1 MNPVPWGTIKSNILR
16 RMKQEY
22 PFVKALGLNAVN
34 MERYVESRGLMEN
47 IEGIPYETKL
57 IQAYEH
63 LFKLIGIKIEIEEL
77 MDEKPI
83 ELLQLNELSY
93 EMVFTFNLD
102 KGIEVMA
109 VGTVLARKERDL
121 LIEYIYNLVHV
132 HNGKENEIIDV
143 FFADVQYLED
153 KISSLRKS
161 LNVKARVN
169 YLSDKIKN
177 LTYIMDLSEKMKIR
191 YAILIQEEVQKYMLK
206 E

>member
-47 IEGIPYETKL
+47 REGIPYEIKL

-63 LFKLIGIKIEIEEL
+63 LFKLIGIKIEIEKL

-83 ELLQLNELSY
+83 ELLQLNDLSY
-93 EMVFTFNLD
+93 EMVFTFNLA

-109 VGTVLARKERDL
+109 VGTSLHGKERDL

-143 FFADVQYLED
+143 FFVDVHYLQD
-153 KISSLRKS
+153 KISTLRKS
-161 LNVKARVN
+161 LNVTARVN
-169 YLSDKIKN
+169 YLSEKIKD
-177 LTYIMDLSEKMKIR
+177 LTYILNLSEKMKKR
-191 YAILIQEEVQKYMLK
+191 YTILIQEEVRKYLLK
-206 E
+206 V

>member
-47 IEGIPYETKL
+47 REGIPYEIKL

-63 LFKLIGIKIEIEEL
+63 LFKLIGIKIEIEKL

-83 ELLQLNELSY
+83 ELLQLNDLSY
-93 EMVFTFNLD
+93 EMVFTFNLA

-109 VGTVLARKERDL
+109 VGTSLHGKERDL

-143 FFADVQYLED
+143 FFVDVHYLQD
-153 KISSLRKS
+153 KISTLRKS
-161 LNVKARVN
+161 LNVTARVN
-169 YLSDKIKN
+169 YLSEKIKD
-177 LTYIMDLSEKMKIR
+177 LTYILNLSEKMKKR
-191 YAILIQEEVQKYMLK
+191 YTILIQEEVRKYLLK

>member
-47 IEGIPYETKL
+47 IEGIPYEIKL

-63 LFKLIGIKIEIEEL
+63 LFKLIGIKIEIEKL

-83 ELLQLNELSY
+83 ELLQLNELCY

-109 VGTVLARKERDL
+109 VGTNLHGKERDL

-143 FFADVQYLED
+143 FFVDVHYLMD
-153 KISSLRKS
+153 KISTLRKS
-161 LNVKARVN
+161 LNVTARVN
-169 YLSDKIKN
+169 DLSEKVKN
-177 LTYIMDLSEKMKIR
+177 LPYILDLSEKMKKR
-191 YAILIQEEVQKYMLK
+191 YTIVIQEEVRKYMLK